1 MEISKELYKKIRN
14 WVYASDDFNLI
25 NEVWTKLLND
35 KKINLERIM
44 VEKESDCLDEDKLFA
59 NTIDETL
66 AYINSLKKKGWTSI
80 EERWSGYENNYF
92 VACKAVLE
100 DDNDYAE
107 RIGRKILNE
116 EVRKEVLRREEN
128 ERKKKEVKRLKD
140 KIKEIEKSIK

>member
-25 NEVWTKLLND
+25 NEVWTKLLNN

-44 VEKESDCLDEDKLFA
+44 VEKESDCLDEEKLFA

-66 AYINSLKKKGWTSI
+66 AYINSLKKEGWTSI
-80 EERWSGYENNYF
+80 KERWSGYENNYF
-92 VACKAVLE
+92 VACKTVLE
-100 DDNDYAE
+100 NNDDYAE
-107 RIGRKILNE
+107 RVGREILNK
-116 EVRKEVLRREEN
+116 EVEKEVLRREEN

-140 KIKEIEKSIK
+140 KINEIEKSIK

>member
-25 NEVWTKLLND
+25 NEVWTKLLNN

-66 AYINSLKKKGWTSI
+66 AYINSLKKDGWTSI
-80 EERWSGYENNYF
+80 EQKWCGYEDNYF
-92 VACKAVLE
+92 VARKTVLE
-100 DDNDYAE
+100 DDDDYAE
-107 RIGRKILNE
+107 RVGRVILNE
-116 EVRKEVLRREEN
+116 EVKKEVLRREGN

>member
-66 AYINSLKKKGWTSI
+66 SYINSLKKDGWTSI
-80 EERWSGYENNYF
+80 EQKWCGYEDNYF
-92 VACKAVLE
+92 VACKTVLE
-100 DDNDYAE
+100 DDDDYAE
-107 RIGRKILNE
+107 RVGRVILNE
-116 EVRKEVLRREEN
+116 EVKKEALRREEN